1 MENGFSFSSVVYLFI
16 LVLVLVTLR
25 YSVFIVPQSENW
37 LIERLGRYHRKI
49 EAGLHLLIPF
59 FEVVRHKVSIQEM
72 QQPPDPI
79 NAITLDNVSISI
91 QLAIFYRIIDSS
103 KTMYR
108 IADLKTGIKTIVN
121 GTVRSVIGKTELDGV
136 QSNRR
141 HIAEEIESEL
151 QAVSDE
157 WGIKLTRVEIT
168 EVEVDEQTKEAMQV
182 QLNAERKRRGAVTE
196 AEGIKQATQLQAD
209 ARLYSAEKEALAKR
223 ILADAE
229 AYAVAAVSKAI
240 SEGGASAIEFEVK
253 KLQAHAV
260 QSLAVG
266 NNTKIVLVPSDVL
279 SSLSGTIGKL
289 ASKL

>member
-1 MENGFSFSSVVYLFI
+1 MENGFSFSSIVYLFI

-209 ARLYSAEKEALAKR
+209 ARLYSAEKEAAAKR

-253 KLQAHAV
+253 KLQAQAV

>member
-1 MENGFSFSSVVYLFI
+1 MENGFSFSSIVYLFI

>member
-1 MENGFSFSSVVYLFI
+1 MENAFSFSSVVYLFL

-59 FEVVRHKVSIQEM
+59 FEVVRHKVSIQEV

-108 IADLKTGIKTIVN
+108 IADLKMGIKTIVN

-209 ARLYSAEKEALAKR
+209 ARLYSAEKEAAAKR

-253 KLQAHAV
+253 KLQANAV

-266 NNTKIVLVPSDVL
+266 NNAKIVLVPSDVL

-289 ASKL
+289 ANKI